1 MPTLLQSLRKYDLS
15 HLRIIAQL
23 WGVEL
28 LAKESRE
35 AREELSDTLLSQELI
50 LEIVESL
57 PTDARNALDALIQNK
72 GRLSWEVFT
81 RQFGKIREVG
91 AGHRDREKVHLN
103 PISAAEI
110 LYYRAFL
117 ARAFFDTP
125 KGAQEFAY
133 LPDDLVEHI
142 AVGEQHTA
150 PPQPLGHL
158 ARPNE
163 RAHIILANDHL
174 LDDMTTLIA
183 SLRLGWDKPPYPLDT
198 SLRFARDLLP
208 AARLISPSP
217 VGRGA
222 KGEGKGLQ
230 TDSVKAFL
238 ETPRAEMMVQ
248 LTESWRESKDF
259 NELRQISGIICEGEW
274 EYSPLKTREAILS
287 FLEIIPRD
295 KWWNLNSFIVAVKE
309 QHPDFQRTGGDYDAW
324 FIRRA
329 KDNELLQGFAYWDE
343 VEGALI
349 RYFII
354 GALHWLGLVDLA
366 SAKEDGEIKAFRV
379 REKAIEKEGSE
390 KINIS
395 SNGLI
400 TIPRYT
406 SRVARYI
413 IARFCRWEE
422 SKNPDEYRYQIT
434 PSALEEAR
442 EQGLNISHLIGALQK
457 YTSSKIPPTLARALR
472 RWEVSGTEAR
482 VETLSIL
489 RLSKPEDLRAL
500 RESKAGRFL
509 GDVLGPTAVVVK
521 AGASQKIMAALI
533 EMGIF
538 MKDEK

>member
-1 MPTLLQSLRKYDLS
+1 MPTLLQSLHKYDLS

-28 LAKESRE
+28 LAIESKE
-35 AREELSDTLLSQELI
+35 ARDELSERLINRELI
-50 LEIVESL
+50 TEITESL
-57 PTDARNALDALIQNK
+57 PADARNALNSLVQNQ

-81 RQFGKIREVG
+81 RQFGEIREVG
-91 AGHRDREKVHLN
+91 AGRRDREKVHLN
-103 PISAAEI
+103 PISAAET

-117 ARAFFDTP
+117 ARTFFDTA
-125 KGAQEFAY
+125 KGAIEFAY
-133 LPDDLVEHI
+133 LPDDLVEI
-142 AVGEQHTA
+142 LSAVDTQPTA
-150 PPQPLGHL
+150 HPQLGHL
-158 ARPNE
+158 ARPDE

-174 LDDMTTLIA
+174 LDDLTTLIA
-183 SLRLGWDKPPYPLDT
+183 ALRLGWDKPPFSLDI
-198 SLRFARDLLP
+198 SIRFARDLLP
-208 AARLISPSP
+208 AIHLTT
-217 VGRGA
+217 
-222 KGEGKGLQ
+222 GEGLQ
-230 TDSVKAFL
+230 TDSVKSFL
-238 ETPRAEMMVQ
+238 ETPRAEMLAQ
-248 LTESWRESKDF
+248 LTELWKENEDF
-259 NELRQISGIICEGEW
+259 NELRQIPSIVCEGEW
-274 EYSPLKTREAILS
+274 EYSPLKTRKAILS
-287 FLEIIPRD
+287 FLDSVPND
-295 KWWNLNSFIVAVKE
+295 KWWNLKSFITEIKE
-309 QHPDFQRTGGDYDAW
+309 KHPDFQRTGGDYDAW

-329 KDNELLQGFAYWDE
+329 EDNELLQGFTYWGE

-349 RYFII
+349 RYFIT

-379 REKAIEKEGSE
+379 REKTIEKEESE
-390 KINIS
+390 KINVS

-400 TIPRYT
+400 TIPRYA

-457 YTSSKIPPTLARALR
+457 YTAGKIPPTLARALR
-472 RWEVSGTEAR
+472 RWEVNGTEAR
-482 VETLSIL
+482 VEALSVL

-533 EMGIF
+533 GMGIF
-538 MKDEK
+538 MKDEE